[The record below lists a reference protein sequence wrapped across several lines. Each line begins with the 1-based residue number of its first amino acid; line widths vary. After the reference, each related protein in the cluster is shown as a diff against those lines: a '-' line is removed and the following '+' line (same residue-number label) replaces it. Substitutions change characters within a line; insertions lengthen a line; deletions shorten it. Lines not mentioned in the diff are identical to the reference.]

1 STVQTDGRRLQQ
13 VLKNLLSNAFKFT
26 EQGRVKL
33 RVQPAQ
39 RGWSVGHPIL
49 DTAPSV
55 IAFAV
60 EDTGIGIPRDKQQ
73 IIFEAFQQA
82 DGTTS
87 RKYGGTGLGLSIS
100 REIALLL
107 GGEITVSSE
116 VGKGST
122 FTLFVPERY
131 LQTGPQKWSLLA
143 SSSPPLPAIARAPLE
158 VTEVL
163 SRTLRDVPPALET
176 LEQLDPALL
185 AIDELDDDRG
195 AIHPGDRVLLIIED
209 DAVFARLLMGLAREN
224 GFKALA
230 ALRGDVG
237 LALALEH
244 KPDAITLDIGLPV
257 IDGWALLDRLKH
269 DPRTRHIPV
278 HIISATEE
286 ERHRGLRAGAIAV
299 IRKPV
304 SPEELKDAL
313 KAVKSFVE
321 RPLKYLLV
329 IEDDPAQRQS
339 IVALIGNGDVQT
351 TAVGSGA
358 EALQRLTEVE
368 FDCVV
373 MDLGLPDMSG
383 AELLGRIKQQVQR
396 DLPVIIYT
404 GKELS
409 EQEELALKR
418 FTDSIIIKSAKSPEH
433 LLDETALFLHRV
445 ESNLPEAKRKM
456 LKQAQ
461 LTDPMLEGRK
471 VLVVDDD
478 VRNIFALTS
487 VLERAN
493 MQVLF
498 AENGKK
504 GMELIR
510 TTPDLSVVL
519 MDVMMPEMD
528 GYETMR
534 AIRSEPELRS
544 LPVIALTA
552 KAMKGDRERCIEAGA
567 SDYITKPVDSDQL
580 LSLLRVWVYQR
591 GAAASARA

>member
-1 STVQTDGRRLQQ
+1 
-13 VLKNLLSNAFKFT
+13 
-26 EQGRVKL
+26 
-33 RVQPAQ
+33 
-39 RGWSVGHPIL
+39 
-49 DTAPSV
+49 
-55 IAFAV
+55 
-60 EDTGIGIPRDKQQ
+60 
-73 IIFEAFQQA
+73 
-82 DGTTS
+82 
-87 RKYGGTGLGLSIS
+87 
-100 REIALLL
+100 
-107 GGEITVSSE
+107 
-116 VGKGST
+116 
-122 FTLFVPERY
+122 
-131 LQTGPQKWSLLA
+131 
-143 SSSPPLPAIARAPLE
+143 
-158 VTEVL
+158 EVL

-185 AIDELDDDRG
+185 AVDELDDDRG

-224 GFKALA
+224 GFKTLV

-304 SPEELKDAL
+304 SAEELKDAL

-396 DLPVIIYT
+396 DLPGIIYT